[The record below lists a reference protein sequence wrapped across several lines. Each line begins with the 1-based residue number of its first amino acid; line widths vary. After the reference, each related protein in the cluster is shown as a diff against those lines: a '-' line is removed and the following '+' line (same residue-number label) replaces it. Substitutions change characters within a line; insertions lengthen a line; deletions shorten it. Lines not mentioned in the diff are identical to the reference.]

1 MIVLFSFVIYWTAG
15 GTMRTY
21 RFGPEAVQETR
32 TLILTLHRLSTEI
45 EGFRTRLGRLPNGE
59 AELVAL
65 RGKPM
70 PPYYPNYRVRYTRDH
85 RTGYYPRLWS
95 QELLGAPL
103 GFLSLDDF
111 LLWSRCRATA

>member
-1 MIVLFSFVIYWTAG
+1 MVVLFSFVIYWTAG

-21 RFGPEAVQETR
+21 LFGPQAVQETR

-45 EGFRTRLGRLPNGE
+45 EGFRTQLGRLPNGE

-70 PPYYPNYRVRYTRDH
+70 PPYYADYRVTYRRDQ
-85 RTGYYPRLWS
+85 RTGYYLDC
-95 QELLGAPL
+95 GAWNFW
-103 GFLSLDDF
+103 GDHWDIFAWMIF
-111 LLWSRCRATA
+111 LWSRCCGASR